1 MCIFLIQ
8 DLMTLYCNNGYM
20 APEYAMHGRFSTK
33 SDVFGFGMVLL
44 EIVCGQ
50 KNNHFRYKNQLEDFL
65 LTVSKILIS

>member
-1 MCIFLIQ
+1 MI
-8 DLMTLYCNNGYM
+8 MTLYCNNGYM
-20 APEYAMHGRFSTK
+20 APEYAMHGRFSMK

-50 KNNHFRYKNQLEDFL
+50 KNNHFRYNNQPEDFL